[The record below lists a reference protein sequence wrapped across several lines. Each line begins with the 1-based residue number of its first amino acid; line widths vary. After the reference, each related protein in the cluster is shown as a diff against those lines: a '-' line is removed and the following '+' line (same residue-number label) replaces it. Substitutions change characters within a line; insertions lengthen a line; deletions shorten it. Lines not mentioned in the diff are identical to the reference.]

1 MSGTS
6 YLMPGIDSRHR
17 CSAEEEALFGALM
30 EAVGLAYRTWDEQN
44 EVWITIL
51 MKGKFL
57 DEDG

>member
-1 MSGTS
+1 
-6 YLMPGIDSRHR
+6 MPGIDSRHR